1 MVSDSVSAS
10 LLFISILQQDQT
22 LDLLSGNREVIELL
36 IVVLHIIPSFACLP
50 HMINLLSATVNRG
63 RDNCAFIR
71 AAVHFIYNRYLSIQ
85 LDQTN
90 QYCHDHNWSCSCRK
104 CSSSFGL
111 FANGKLQNT
120 TLGFHVTSNMSCPS
134 SYIFMGEPQYTNM
147 SQGN

>member
-85 LDQTN
+85 LDQTVMIIT
-90 QYCHDHNWSCSCRK
+90 
-104 CSSSFGL
+104 GL
-111 FANGKLQNT
+111 AAVASVAPVLVYLQTENFKIQH
-120 TLGFHVTSNMSCPS
+120 LVFMSHQICPVPPHR
-134 SYIFMGEPQYTNM
+134 YIFMGEPQYTYM

>member
-1 MVSDSVSAS
+1 MAS

-71 AAVHFIYNRYLSIQ
+71 AAVHFIYNRYLSSQTRLISIVMIITGLAAVASVAPVLVYLQTENFKIQ
-85 LDQTN
+85 HLV
-90 QYCHDHNWSCSCRK
+90 
-104 CSSSFGL
+104 F
-111 FANGKLQNT
+111 
-120 TLGFHVTSNMSCPS
+120 MSHQICPVPVPPHR
-134 SYIFMGEPQYTNM
+134 YIFMGEPQYTYM